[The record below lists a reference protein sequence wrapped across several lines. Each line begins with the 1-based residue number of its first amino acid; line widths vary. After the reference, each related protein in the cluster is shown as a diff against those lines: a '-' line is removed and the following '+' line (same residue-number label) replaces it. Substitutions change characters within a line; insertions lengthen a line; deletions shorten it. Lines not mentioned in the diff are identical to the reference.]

1 MENLNK
7 KQKIIFIGMFVIMI
21 TTIIYY
27 FMQQNTETE
36 LEITENIEDI
46 ENINTEEIIVHI
58 TGCVEQE
65 GIVKLKEGARI
76 ADAIEQAG
84 GVTSDADM
92 KKINLAYKLKDGQKI
107 YIPSNI
113 EEEAVT
119 ITHGVGVV
127 VEEQQ
132 QEEKIN
138 INTATQTELET
149 LSGIGP
155 STALKI
161 IQYRAENGYFSDI
174 EDIKDVPGIGESK
187 FEAIKDSICVEW

>member
-187 FEAIKDSICVEW
+187 FEAIKDSICVE

>member
-161 IQYRAENGYFSDI
+161 IQYREENGYFSDI

-187 FEAIKDSICVEW
+187 FEAIKDSICVE